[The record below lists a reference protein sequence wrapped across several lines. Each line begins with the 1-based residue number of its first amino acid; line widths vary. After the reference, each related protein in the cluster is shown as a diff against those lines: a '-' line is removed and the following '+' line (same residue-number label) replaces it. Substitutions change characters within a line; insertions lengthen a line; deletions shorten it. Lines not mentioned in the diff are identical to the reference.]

1 MIHPTNR
8 PDNTIRNADK
18 SEDKSGNKL
27 VCQRDHSLNQLE
39 QDLGYTFKNL
49 KLLKRALV
57 HRSFSGEH
65 NERFE
70 FLGDGLL
77 NFIIAEYLF
86 FHLPGLEEGEL
97 SNLRAH
103 FVREETLCDIAR
115 ALNLG
120 DHLILGLGE
129 RKTGGAARSSLLAD
143 GLEAIFAAIYQDAGF
158 EKSKLVILK
167 LFKRRL
173 NDAQKIKLADIKQDF
188 KDAKSRLQE
197 YLQSYKK
204 PLPIYELVHTHGK
217 DHEQRFEI
225 ACIVGQLKTIAIG
238 TSRKRAEREA
248 ATLMLEKLL

>member
-1 MIHPTNR
+1 MIRHTNL
-8 PDNTIRNADK
+8 PANSILVVDK
-18 SEDKSGNKL
+18 SVNKPIR
-27 VCQRDHSLNQLE
+27 QQGHSLHQLE
-39 QDLGYTFKNL
+39 QDLGYKFKDA

-57 HRSFSGEH
+57 HRSFSSEH

-77 NFIIAEYLF
+77 NFVIAEYLF
-86 FHLPGLEEGEL
+86 SYLPDLEEGEL

-103 FVREETLCDIAR
+103 FVREEMLCEIAR
-115 ALNLG
+115 TLNLG
-120 DHLILGLGE
+120 DYLILGLGE
-129 RKTGGAARSSLLAD
+129 RKTGGAARPSLLAD

-158 EKSKLVILK
+158 EKSKLVILS
-167 LFKRRL
+167 LFKTRL
-173 NDAQKIKLADIKQDF
+173 NDAQRIKLADIKQDF

-217 DHEQRFEI
+217 DHEQQFEI
-225 ACIVGQLKTIAIG
+225 ACIVGQMKTIAIG